1 MDLCNS
7 LESSGLS
14 ESSGINLYNQKMCT
28 SCDENLVG
36 AYKCQEYDIL
46 CQKCYKAHSRLKIT
60 KIHVVTPWLVKYTMV
75 DYKHSISVLRLVC
88 GPNFFGTKP
97 APKFGLVLR

>member
-1 MDLCNS
+1 MNLDYTAS
-7 LESSGLS
+7 LYIAVE
-14 ESSGINLYNQKMCT
+14 
-28 SCDENLVG
+28 
-36 AYKCQEYDIL
+36 
-46 CQKCYKAHSRLKIT
+46 
-60 KIHVVTPWLVKYTMV
+60 PWLVKYTMV